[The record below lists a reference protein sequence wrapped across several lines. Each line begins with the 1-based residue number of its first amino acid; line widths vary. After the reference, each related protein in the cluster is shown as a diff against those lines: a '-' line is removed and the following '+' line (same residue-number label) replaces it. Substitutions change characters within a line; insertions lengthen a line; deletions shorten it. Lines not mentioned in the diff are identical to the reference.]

1 MQKSVLLALL
11 GSASSKH
18 LVSRNKMQSVQDS
31 LYSFNGWI
39 SDDQSSVHFEGEG
52 YWSFPSSNEQE
63 NIQYEAQCDIKEED
77 IMEVSEFMR
86 VTYYTIWN
94 NMVKG
99 FYGLDDKHPID
110 QQCMGD
116 WMQDDIDYL
125 MDIYT
130 EEAYYGLTTVS
141 YERSLEAAM
150 KSVDLVYNSDYQCQY
165 ETIMFDIIYTAF
177 DQYDYNVA
185 EFIT

>member
-1 MQKSVLLALL
+1 
-11 GSASSKH
+11 
-18 LVSRNKMQSVQDS
+18 
-31 LYSFNGWI
+31 
-39 SDDQSSVHFEGEG
+39 
-52 YWSFPSSNEQE
+52 
-63 NIQYEAQCDIKEED
+63 
-77 IMEVSEFMR
+77 MEVSEFMR

-185 EFIT
+185 EFITQITENYAANMLPLAFKMFDLYQLTINDMDKCFTDAEYIEEVGYKVEDVSAMASTILGLDLDWQKADVYQG